1 MLKSSKRGIRLN
13 DKDCC
18 VIKCEND
25 EKPKFLLDMTHVFS
39 ELNPHSPPEKMR
51 RTMLTVDTSEALS
64 LTFPGIVQ
72 LTKVL
77 LKQGLSYVM
86 LGEFQSDR
94 VEGKFGFYRQ
104 RAGVN
109 YFISVDRVLN
119 GLRLQKLKLFKT
131 LLFE

>member
-64 LTFPGIVQ
+64 LTFRGIVE
-72 LTKVL
+72 LNEGFTKT
-77 LKQGLSYVM
+77 
-86 LGEFQSDR
+86 R
-94 VEGKFGFYRQ
+94 T
-104 RAGVN
+104 
-109 YFISVDRVLN
+109 FIRHVRGIS
-119 GLRLQKLKLFKT
+119 K
-131 LLFE
+131 